1 VAGLGNGVVDVF
13 DTDGQLLRRFAPR
26 GMAES
31 TGSTPTE
38 RSSIPSS
45 CQRQAIRY
53 RWVVDVDL
61 RGGWELGS
69 DTLYF
74 TAGRNGEIDGLFG
87 AITQASQDQ

>member
-1 VAGLGNGVVDVF
+1 
-13 DTDGQLLRRFAPR
+13 
-26 GMAES
+26 
-31 TGSTPTE
+31 
-38 RSSIPSS
+38 
-45 CQRQAIRY
+45 
-53 RWVVDVDL
+53 VDVDL